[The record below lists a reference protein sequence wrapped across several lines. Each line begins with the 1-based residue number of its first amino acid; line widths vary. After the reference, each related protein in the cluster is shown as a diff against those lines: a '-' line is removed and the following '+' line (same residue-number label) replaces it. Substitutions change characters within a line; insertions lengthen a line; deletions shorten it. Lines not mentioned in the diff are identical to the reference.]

1 MSASDVT
8 FNTIGFT
15 GTMTANKTF
24 TLYLDNEKTGAKS
37 YNIYVKNLSG
47 NFNLTLTTGRA
58 GKTNYV
64 LKGGVN
70 LTGRILVDDEG
81 NITSQSVTATSVIE
95 SGNNQPATSGGV
107 ASELNNPTVKTY
119 ENNTGNDVIIHLG
132 SFTTSNYRRIGL
144 VVDVETRRVD
154 SSAQEF
160 VSIGNGNIWALKNYP
175 NGSYSSEIFLYR
187 TNDLHYDVY
196 LKAVSYA
203 KTYVKMT
210 SLVNFTLDWSVVT
223 SYQGTKVEPVS
234 FISTSV
240 INDYLDNLIFD
251 TSITDCDNAFEKGK
265 TKIYWLNSNVAH
277 VPNAKNGWYIISQ
290 CNQTLVSANNYI
302 TQIATVGTNV
312 STNEM
317 YIRHAYLSNGTL
329 TFSSWVR
336 MANES
341 DLCFYYRSK
350 TTGDYNR
357 HWAKLFSYKQGRQ
370 YSSIAVDFTIILH
383 SIKRGG
389 KITGFIG
396 GYTQD
401 VSNPYI
407 WNKADKLENNS
418 LYYKTTVNTDG
429 TVTYDVYVPTYA
441 DYYMWW
447 NIYIKVPQLG
457 LLTVYENKQIEFITD
472 VSALTAFNS

>member
-1 MSASDVT
+1 MPKADVT
-8 FNTIGFT
+8 YNTIGFT
-15 GTMTANKTF
+15 GSVGSGMTF
-24 TLYLDNEKTGAKS
+24 TLYLDNEKTGSKT
-37 YNIYVKNLSG
+37 YHVYFKQLG
-47 NFNLTLTTGRA
+47 GTGKLTLTTGKA
-58 GKTNYV
+58 GATNLVMEIGTYV
-64 LKGGVN
+64 A
-70 LTGRILVDDEG
+70 IIYVDENG
-81 NITSQSVTATSVIE
+81 NITSQGMTATSSVS
-95 SGNNQPATSGGV
+95 SGNSQPVTSGGV

-144 VVDVETRRVD
+144 IADVETRRVD

-175 NGSYSSEIFLYR
+175 NFSYSSEIFLYR

-341 DLCFYYRSK
+341 DLCFYNRYK
-350 TTGDYNR
+350 TTSEGNII

-407 WNKADKLENNS
+407 WNKADKLGNNS

-429 TVTYDVYVPTYA
+429 TVTYDVYVPTYT
-441 DYYMWW
+441 DNYMWW
-447 NIYIKVPQLG
+447 DIYIKVPQLG
-457 LLTVYENKQIEFITD
+457 LLTVYENNQIEFITD